1 MQCTARSGVL
11 RGEATIPGSKSN
23 TTRAV
28 VLATLAPGRSV
39 IHNPVHSVDC
49 YSTVEVCRTL
59 GARIEVGDDIWVVDG
74 VGPDL
79 EAPSDVLH
87 VGNSGTTLYIITAVA
102 SHIRNGW
109 GIVTG
114 DYQIRRRPSGHL
126 VLHVTHIHGCFW
138 VRRSPVMGPN
148 GGSGASYSPWNGTTG
163 SPIHAHLAHPDSG
176 SSYSFS
182 SRFSE

>member
-28 VLATLAPGRSV
+28 VLATLAPGRSI

-59 GARIEVGDDIWVVDG
+59 GARSGGQDAWVVDG

-79 EAPSDVLH
+79 EAPSNMLD

-114 DYQIRRRPSGHL
+114 DYRSG
-126 VLHVTHIHGCFW
+126 VDQAT
-138 VRRSPVMGPN
+138 
-148 GGSGASYSPWNGTTG
+148 
-163 SPIHAHLAHPDSG
+163 
-176 SSYSFS
+176 
-182 SRFSE
+182 